1 MLTLLDW
8 HPSLAGIFSGL
19 WHIVAE
25 IPTTSNTVDKI
36 NQIKEDDHKDINL
49 VSKIQ
54 ISNGNELFTNLVECS
69 ICEISFCGTNT
80 TLEKHMFDA
89 HKGQKDTEVHEGVM
103 YWCKTCHKFSTNLQ
117 CLIHA
122 TKNLNPIPMPINK
135 KCQHCDFEAHSDE
148 GILKHTSKEI
158 ENTFGTLY
166 FCKSAISKVVL
177 WKIYN
182 KIYA

>member
-1 MLTLLDW
+1 MDDDDE
-8 HPSLAGIFSGL
+8 FVN
-19 WHIVAE
+19 HI
-25 IPTTSNTVDKI
+25 NTVDTI
-36 NQIKEDDHKDINL
+36 NQIEEDDHKVINL

-54 ISNGNELFTNLVECS
+54 ISNGNELFPNLVECS
-69 ICEISFCGTNT
+69 ICEISFCGTNA

-89 HKGQKDTEVHEGVM
+89 HKRQKDTGVHEGAM
-103 YWCKTCHKFSTNLQ
+103 YWCKTCDKFSTNLP